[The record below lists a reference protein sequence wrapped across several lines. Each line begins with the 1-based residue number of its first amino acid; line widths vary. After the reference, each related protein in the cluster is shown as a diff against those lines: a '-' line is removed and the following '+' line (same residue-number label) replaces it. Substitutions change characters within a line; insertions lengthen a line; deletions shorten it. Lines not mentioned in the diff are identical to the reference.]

1 MVQVDLITGFLGAG
15 KTTFLRR
22 YVRYLV
28 EQGHN
33 VCILENDFGAVNV
46 DAMLVQDLLGDRC
59 DLETISGG
67 CDCDTHQRRMRTKL
81 IAMAMR
87 GFDRV
92 VVEPSGIFDVDE
104 FFDVLRDDP
113 LDRWYRIGNVIAIV
127 DAMLPEALSPQAEY
141 LLASETANA
150 GRVLLSR
157 APQAGPEQ
165 CRAAIA
171 HLDRALEACKCSRR
185 FAPHEILTRD
195 WAALTDA
202 DLAQIAAC
210 GMRQASCEKL
220 HFDEHK
226 GLRLPVLSGTA
237 PHGGATAAGS
247 CPAVRGPGLRA
258 GAAGQGVCPHAGR
271 LAGAERHRR
280 RADTGPHPAGAGC
293 AHRHRRGAGQG
304 KNRNAASPLSFNERC
319 KTGAKKENR
328 IMKKNPQ
335 MPSARRIL
343 GMVVGIVIIGLG
355 IALFKQS
362 HLGNDSISALNMRLA
377 EMLGISLGVQNLC
390 TNILFFALQFWFGR
404 KYIGLGTFVNG
415 ICIGYIVTAFYD
427 PIHAHFGD
435 APSLA
440 VQLAWVIAAV
450 LVTALG
456 ASLYQTA
463 DLGIAPYDYLSLGLR
478 DYTPCPYFGCRIFTD
493 ALSALLCWLLGG
505 LVGLGTLICAFCLGP
520 FIQFFDRTF
529 SQKVLQYKPNN

>member
-1 MVQVDLITGFLGAG
+1 MKKMVQVDLITGFLGAG

-127 DAMLPEALSPQAEY
+127 DAMLPEALSLQAEY

-185 FAPHEILTRD
+185 FAPDEILTRD

-226 GLRLPVLSGTA
+226 AFGSLCFLEQRLTVEQLQQAAARLFGDPACGQVLRVKGFA
-237 PHGGATAAGS
+237 PTQGGWLELNATAAGQTLA
-247 CPAVRGPGLRA
+247 PIPQ
-258 GAAGQGVCPHAGR
+258 GQDV
-271 LAGAERHRR
+271 L
-280 RADTGPHPAGAGC
+280 
-293 AHRHRRGAGQG
+293 
-304 KNRNAASPLSFNERC
+304 
-319 KTGAKKENR
+319 
-328 IMKKNPQ
+328 
-335 MPSARRIL
+335 
-343 GMVVGIVIIGLG
+343 IVIGEGLDRAR
-355 IALFKQS
+355 I
-362 HLGNDSISALNMRLA
+362 
-377 EMLGISLGVQNLC
+377 E
-390 TNILFFALQFWFGR
+390 T
-404 KYIGLGTFVNG
+404 
-415 ICIGYIVTAFYD
+415 
-427 PIHAHFGD
+427 
-435 APSLA
+435 
-440 VQLAWVIAAV
+440 QLH
-450 LVTALG
+450 
-456 ASLYQTA
+456 
-463 DLGIAPYDYLSLGLR
+463 R
-478 DYTPCPYFGCRIFTD
+478 
-493 ALSALLCWLLGG
+493 
-505 LVGLGTLICAFCLGP
+505 
-520 FIQFFDRTF
+520 
-529 SQKVLQYKPNN
+529 